1 MQDFGLDFRLAL
13 LGFGNAGQAFAALLE
28 EKRDEIRATY
38 GRNVIITAIVTGS
51 RGSIVNPEGIDTAE
65 ARRMLKEDGAFSPD
79 FPGYCDKTAFDVISS
94 PCCDAVLELT
104 PLNIMSGQPA
114 INHILEA
121 FAAGKHVV
129 SANKGPVAW
138 AHKKLKDI
146 ADKKGLRFYYETTV
160 MDGTPIFNLAEKTLN
175 LCRITEISGILNST
189 TNYIL
194 DEMADGVPYD
204 TIIENGRKRGFIEAD
219 SAMDIEGYD
228 AAAKLTALLNVLADA
243 DITPD
248 DVDRTGIENITAEDV
263 KNAESRGMV
272 IRLVCRGKVS
282 PDGEVTA
289 EVAPEEVPAGSMLA
303 CVRGT
308 TSLVSL
314 TTDLMGTISIV
325 EHDPEIEQT
334 AYGIFSD
341 VLRLLQ
347 EV

>member
-1 MQDFGLDFRLAL
+1 
-13 LGFGNAGQAFAALLE
+13 
-28 EKRDEIRATY
+28 
-38 GRNVIITAIVTGS
+38 
-51 RGSIVNPEGIDTAE
+51 
-65 ARRMLKEDGAFSPD
+65 
-79 FPGYCDKTAFDVISS
+79 
-94 PCCDAVLELT
+94 
-104 PLNIMSGQPA
+104 
-114 INHILEA
+114 
-121 FAAGKHVV
+121 
-129 SANKGPVAW
+129 
-138 AHKKLKDI
+138 
-146 ADKKGLRFYYETTV
+146 
-160 MDGTPIFNLAEKTLN
+160 
-175 LCRITEISGILNST
+175 
-189 TNYIL
+189 
-194 DEMADGVPYD
+194 
-204 TIIENGRKRGFIEAD
+204 
-219 SAMDIEGYD
+219 MDIEGYD

>member
-1 MQDFGLDFRLAL
+1 MCL
-13 LGFGNAGQAFAALLE
+13 
-28 EKRDEIRATY
+28 
-38 GRNVIITAIVTGS
+38 
-51 RGSIVNPEGIDTAE
+51 
-65 ARRMLKEDGAFSPD
+65 
-79 FPGYCDKTAFDVISS
+79 
-94 PCCDAVLELT
+94 
-104 PLNIMSGQPA
+104 
-114 INHILEA
+114 
-121 FAAGKHVV
+121 
-129 SANKGPVAW
+129 
-138 AHKKLKDI
+138 
-146 ADKKGLRFYYETTV
+146 
-160 MDGTPIFNLAEKTLN
+160 
-175 LCRITEISGILNST
+175 
-189 TNYIL
+189 
-194 DEMADGVPYD
+194 
-204 TIIENGRKRGFIEAD
+204 
-219 SAMDIEGYD
+219 
-228 AAAKLTALLNVLADA
+228 AAKLTALLNVLADA

-272 IRLVCRGKVS
+272 IRLVCRGKVG

>member
-13 LGFGNAGQAFAALLE
+13 LGFGNAGQAFSEMLE

-51 RGSIVNPEGIDTAE
+51 RGSIVDLDGIDTAKV
-65 ARRMLKEDGAFSPD
+65 RRMLEVEGVFNPD
-79 FPGYCDKTAFDVISS
+79 FPGYCDKTAFDVVSS

-121 FAAGKHVV
+121 FAAGKHVI

-138 AHKKLKDI
+138 AHKKLKNK
-146 ADKKGLRFYYETTV
+146 ADKRGLKFYYETTV
-160 MDGTPIFNLAEKTLN
+160 MDGTPIYNMAEKTLDM
-175 LCRITEISGILNST
+175 CRITEISGILNST

-194 DEMADGVPYD
+194 DEMADGVPFD
-204 TIIENGRKRGFIEAD
+204 TIMENGRKRGFIEANP
-219 SAMDIEGYD
+219 AMDIEGYD
-228 AAAKLTALLNVLADA
+228 AAAKLTALMNVLAGT

-248 DVDRTGIENITAEDV
+248 DVNRTGIDGITAADV
-263 KNAESRGMV
+263 KAAEEKGMV
-272 IRLVCRGKVS
+272 IRLVCRGKVG
-282 PDGEVTA
+282 PNGEVTA
-289 EVAPEEVPAGSMLA
+289 EVAPEEVPMGSMLA
-303 CVRGT
+303 CVKGT

-325 EHDPEIEQT
+325 EHDPEKEQT
-334 AYGIFSD
+334 AYGILSD
-341 VLRLLQ
+341 VLRLLK
-347 EV
+347 EI